1 MLKTPAGQECKI
13 CARPFTVFKWKAGT
27 KGRFKKT
34 EICQTCAKLK
44 NVCQTCLFDLKYGL
58 PVELRDKFLE
68 GDKVEIPKFDAN
80 RDYWAE
86 MANRNI
92 ETLAL
97 PYDDEEKNKLLE
109 QHARLKPYYKRNLPH
124 ICSFYIKGECKR
136 GDECPYRH
144 ELPEEGP
151 LAQQNLQDRYHGKDD
166 PLANK
171 ILSKIMNSNKA
182 KPPADKTIT
191 TLVIRDITPEITQSD
206 LSEALEKYGTV
217 DNIKMISHKNM
228 AVAIFSSRTQAES
241 AITELYGKFVVKNIR
256 LGLAWSRY
264 QNPQKQHLEEANIE
278 YDESLLVPQP
288 FQFPQMKPGN
298 PNIKPPILPPK
309 DAALNP
315 QVTKNIVM
323 DLSKPGNYNS
333 YPSMN
338 PYSMGGLKNQAKK
351 V

>member
-1 MLKTPAGQECKI
+1 
-13 CARPFTVFKWKAGT
+13 
-27 KGRFKKT
+27 
-34 EICQTCAKLK
+34 
-44 NVCQTCLFDLKYGL
+44 
-58 PVELRDKFLE
+58 
-68 GDKVEIPKFDAN
+68 
-80 RDYWAE
+80 
-86 MANRNI
+86 
-92 ETLAL
+92 
-97 PYDDEEKNKLLE
+97 
-109 QHARLKPYYKRNLPH
+109 
-124 ICSFYIKGECKR
+124 
-136 GDECPYRH
+136 
-144 ELPEEGP
+144 
-151 LAQQNLQDRYHGKDD
+151 
-166 PLANK
+166 
-171 ILSKIMNSNKA
+171 
-182 KPPADKTIT
+182 
-191 TLVIRDITPEITQSD
+191 
-206 LSEALEKYGTV
+206 
-217 DNIKMISHKNM
+217 MISHKNM
-228 AVAIFSSRTQAES
+228 AVAIFSSRTEAES

-298 PNIKPPILPPK
+298 PNIKPPTLPPK